1 MVKRILQIGDDHRE
15 AEKIRKGIE
24 QAGYS
29 VVTLVGTKD
38 DITAISMAAY
48 PDLIVISVKM
58 LDGFVLGQ
66 LKKVIR
72 TQPCPTVVFASK
84 STDQQTREAISVGV
98 SAFIVDGFSPERVK
112 PIFSL
117 AIARFE
123 EVKGLKDKLKNTQQA
138 LSDRKIIDKA
148 KGILMNKSGISEDE
162 AYKKL
167 RGMAM
172 AANLK
177 ISQVA
182 KNVIM
187 MESEMLA
194 G

>member
-1 MVKRILQIGDDHRE
+1 MVKRVLQIGDDHRE
-15 AEKIRKGIE
+15 ASRIRQGIE
-24 QAGYS
+24 QAGYN
-29 VVTLVGTKD
+29 VVTLIGTKD

-66 LKKVIR
+66 LKRVIR

-123 EVKGLKDKLKNTQQA
+123 EVQGLKAKLKNTQQA
-138 LSDRKIIDKA
+138 LSDRKLIDKA
-148 KGILMNKSGISEDE
+148 KVVLMSKTGASEDQ
-162 AYKKL
+162 AYKQL
-167 RGMAM
+167 RTMATT
-172 AANLK
+172 ANLTM
-177 ISQVA
+177 SQVA
-182 KNVIM
+182 KDVLRT
-187 MESEMLA
+187 ERALLQE
-194 G
+194 

>member
-1 MVKRILQIGDDHRE
+1 MVKRVLQIGDDHRE
-15 AEKIRKGIE
+15 ADRIRQGIE

-29 VVTLVGTKD
+29 VVTLIGTKD

-58 LDGFVLGQ
+58 LDGFVLSQ

-72 TQPCPTVVFASK
+72 THPCPTVVFASK
-84 STDQQTREAISVGV
+84 STDQQTREAISAGI

-117 AIARFE
+117 ATARFE
-123 EVKGLKDKLKNTQQA
+123 EVQGLKAKLKDTQQA
-138 LSDRKIIDKA
+138 LSDRKLIDKA
-148 KGILMNKSGISEDE
+148 KGVLMSKSGMSEDE

-167 RGMAM
+167 RTMAM

-177 ISQVA
+177 IPQVA

-187 MESEMLA
+187 MESEMLQN
-194 G
+194 

>member
-1 MVKRILQIGDDHRE
+1 MVKRVLQIGDDHRD
-15 AEKIRKGIE
+15 ADRIRQGIE

-29 VVTLVGTKD
+29 VVTLIGTRD

-66 LKKVIR
+66 LKRVIR
-72 TQPCPTVVFASK
+72 TQPCPTVVFASR
-84 STDQQTREAISVGV
+84 STDQQTRDAISVGV

-123 EVKGLKDKLKNTQQA
+123 EVQGLKAKLKNTQQA
-138 LSDRKIIDKA
+138 LSDRKLIDKA
-148 KGILMNKSGISEDE
+148 KVVLMSKTGVSEDQ
-162 AYKKL
+162 AYRQL
-167 RGMAM
+167 RTMAT
-172 AANLK
+172 AANLSM
-177 ISQVA
+177 SQVA
-182 KNVIM
+182 KDVLRT
-187 MESEMLA
+187 ERSLLQE
-194 G
+194 